1 MKDGMLEFK
10 DAPMF
15 GRVMRNEELCK
26 QVLEVILNIEID
38 HIEYLNTEQEMSA
51 YNDAKGVRLDVYL
64 KASDKVF
71 DIEMQ
76 TTDTPYGK
84 RMRYYQSAIDSS
96 LLNKGEDY
104 TNLVESY
111 IIFICTKDPFGHDIP
126 LYTIERRCMETDI
139 VDNFD
144 DSHWLILNANA
155 WAKDTDK
162 ARSELLQYIQNSKVG
177 DSSLIQAISHE
188 VDRNNSDSEWRQ
200 SVMGFMTYE
209 MHYKGQISHAEQKGF
224 ARGLA
229 EGEARGRAEG
239 VAEGIAEGE
248 ARNRALI
255 DKLLADN
262 RLDDLK
268 RSTTDEAFCSEL
280 YKEYGL

>member
-1 MKDGMLEFK
+1 MKDNMLEFK

-15 GRVMRNEELCK
+15 GRVMRNEQICK
-26 QVLEVILNIEID
+26 QVIEVILGIEID
-38 HIEYLNTEQEMSA
+38 HIKYLNSEQHISPCE
-51 YNDAKGVRLDVYL
+51 DARGVRLDVYL
-64 KASDKVF
+64 KSSDKVF

-111 IIFICTKDPFGHDIP
+111 IIFICTKDPFNCDIP
-126 LYTIERRCMETDI
+126 LYTIERRCLEHDI

-144 DSHWLILNANA
+144 EAHWLILNTNA

-162 ARSELLQYIQNSKVG
+162 ARSALLKYIQSSKVG
-177 DSSLIQAISHE
+177 QDWLTQAISSE
-188 VDRNNSDSEWRQ
+188 VKRSNSDSKWRRD
-200 SVMGFMTYE
+200 VVGFMTYE

-224 ARGLA
+224 ARGCA
-229 EGEARGRAEG
+229 EGEARGR
-239 VAEGIAEGE
+239 AEGIAEGE

>member
-38 HIEYLNTEQEMSA
+38 HIKYLNTEQEMSA

-84 RMRYYQSAIDSS
+84 RMRYYQAAIDST

-104 TNLVESY
+104 TKLVESY
-111 IIFICTKDPFGHDIP
+111 IIFICTKDPFGKDIP
-126 LYTIERRCMETDI
+126 LYTIERRCVEHDI

-144 DSHWLILNANA
+144 EAHWLILNAKA

-162 ARSELLQYIQNSKVG
+162 ARSALLKYIQSSKVG

-188 VDRNNSDSEWRQ
+188 VDRNNSDSKWRRD
-200 SVMGFMTYE
+200 VMGFMTYE

-268 RSTTDEAFCSEL
+268 RSTTDEAFCNEL

>member
-38 HIEYLNTEQEMSA
+38 HIEYLNTEQEISA
-51 YNDAKGVRLDVYL
+51 YNDARGVRLDVYL

-84 RMRYYQSAIDSS
+84 RMRYYQAAIDST

-104 TNLVESY
+104 TMLTESY
-111 IIFICTKDPFGHDIP
+111 IIFICTKDPFDCDIP
-126 LYTIERRCMETDI
+126 LYTIERRCIEHDI

-144 DSHWLILNANA
+144 DSHWLILNAKA

-209 MHYKGQISHAEQKGF
+209 MHQRGQRSYYEQIGF
-224 ARGLA
+224 TRGV
-229 EGEARGRAEG
+229 EQ
-239 VAEGIAEGE
+239 GE
-248 ARNRALI
+248 ARNKALI
-255 DKLLADN
+255 DKLLADD
-262 RLDDLK
+262 RIDDLK

>member
-51 YNDAKGVRLDVYL
+51 YNEAKGVRLDVYL

-104 TNLVESY
+104 TMLTESY
-111 IIFICTKDPFGHDIP
+111 IIFICTKDPFDCDIP
-126 LYTIERRCMETDI
+126 LYTIERRCIEHDI

-144 DSHWLILNANA
+144 EAHWLILNAKA

-162 ARSELLQYIQNSKVG
+162 ARSALLKYIQSSKVG

-224 ARGLA
+224 ARGCA

-239 VAEGIAEGE
+239 VAEGE
-248 ARNRALI
+248 ARKNALI

>member
-38 HIEYLNTEQEMSA
+38 HIEYLNTEQEVSA

-104 TNLVESY
+104 TMLTESY
-111 IIFICTKDPFGHDIP
+111 IIFICTKDPFDCDIP
-126 LYTIERRCMETDI
+126 LYTIERRCIEHDI

-144 DSHWLILNANA
+144 EAHWLILNAKA

-162 ARSELLQYIQNSKVG
+162 ARSALLKYIQSSKVG

-224 ARGLA
+224 ARGCA

-239 VAEGIAEGE
+239 VAEGE
-248 ARNRALI
+248 ARKNALI

>member
-38 HIEYLNTEQEMSA
+38 HIEYLNTEQEISA
-51 YNDAKGVRLDVYL
+51 YNDARGVRLDVYL

-104 TNLVESY
+104 TKLVESY
-111 IIFICTKDPFGHDIP
+111 IIFISTQDPFGKDIP

-144 DSHWLILNANA
+144 DSHWLILNTTA
-155 WAKDTDK
+155 WDKDTDK

-188 VDRNNSDSEWRQ
+188 VDRNNSDSKWRRD
-200 SVMGFMTYE
+200 VMGFMTYE

-224 ARGLA
+224 ARGRA
-229 EGEARGRAEG
+229 EGEARK
-239 VAEGIAEGE
+239 
-248 ARNRALI
+248 NALI
-255 DKLLADN
+255 DKLLADD
-262 RLDDLK
+262 RIDDLK
-268 RSTTDEAFCSEL
+268 RSTT
-280 YKEYGL
+280 

>member
-38 HIEYLNTEQEMSA
+38 HIEYLNTEQEVSA

-84 RMRYYQSAIDSS
+84 RMRYYQAAIDST

-104 TNLVESY
+104 TKLVESY
-111 IIFICTKDPFGHDIP
+111 IIFISTQDPFGKDIP

-144 DSHWLILNANA
+144 DSHWLILNTTA
-155 WAKDTDK
+155 WDKDTDK
-162 ARSELLQYIQNSKVG
+162 ARSELLQYIQSSKVG

-209 MHYKGQISHAEQKGF
+209 MHQRGQRSYYEQIGF
-224 ARGLA
+224 TRGVEQGEA
-229 EGEARGRAEG
+229 IGEARGEA
-239 VAEGIAEGE
+239 IGE
-248 ARNRALI
+248 ARNKALI
-255 DKLLADN
+255 DKLLADD
-262 RLDDLK
+262 RIDDLK

>member
-38 HIEYLNTEQEMSA
+38 HIEYLNTEQEVSA

-84 RMRYYQSAIDSS
+84 RMRYYQAAIDST

-104 TNLVESY
+104 TKLVESY
-111 IIFICTKDPFGHDIP
+111 IIFICTKDPFDCDIP

-188 VDRNNSDSEWRQ
+188 VDRNNSDSKWRRD
-200 SVMGFMTYE
+200 VMGFMTYE
-209 MHYKGQISHAEQKGF
+209 MHQRGQRSYYEQIGF
-224 ARGLA
+224 TRGI
-229 EGEARGRAEG
+229 E
-239 VAEGIAEGE
+239 EGE
-248 ARNRALI
+248 ARNKALI
-255 DKLLADN
+255 DKLLADD
-262 RLDDLK
+262 RIDDLK
-268 RSTTDEAFCSEL
+268 RSTTDEAFCNRL
-280 YKEYGL
+280 YEEYGL

>member
-224 ARGLA
+224 ARG
-229 EGEARGRAEG
+229 

-248 ARNRALI
+248 ARKNALI

-268 RSTTDEAFCSEL
+268 RSTTDEAFCNEL